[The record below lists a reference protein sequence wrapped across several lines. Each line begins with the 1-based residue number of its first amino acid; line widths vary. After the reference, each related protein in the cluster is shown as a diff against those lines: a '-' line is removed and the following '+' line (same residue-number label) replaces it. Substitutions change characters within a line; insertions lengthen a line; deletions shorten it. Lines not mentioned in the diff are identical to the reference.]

1 VNESRG
7 KDEFQMYPNPASGAL
22 WIGLRNSEISNG
34 PCQLICRDIFGR
46 EALNQFRQDNQ
57 PFDVSDLS
65 RGIYQVEWRSVKNG
79 LPKEAEFSA
88 KLLIH

>member
-1 VNESRG
+1 
-7 KDEFQMYPNPASGAL
+7 
-22 WIGLRNSEISNG
+22 
-34 PCQLICRDIFGR
+34 LICRDIFGR